1 MSINYCQVVDKY
13 TEAQCLPDR
22 SEKRLLPEHFI
33 FDEEQSVKWNKEQ
46 VQKHNQIKREE
57 DRQLREVKVKAFEEA
72 FQLAAEYLAHEYNI
86 SKEVGLR
93 VFTFVRCETENIY
106 QIDDILDYA
115 EKLCE
120 LFKED

>member
-1 MSINYCQVVDKY
+1 MIRYGEVVDKY
-13 TEAQCLPDR
+13 LEAQCLPDK

-46 VQKHNQIKREE
+46 VEQHNKIKREE
-57 DRQLREVKVKAFEEA
+57 DRQLREAKVKIFEEA
-72 FQLAAEYLAHEYNI
+72 FQLAAEYLAQEYNI
-86 SKEVGLR
+86 SKAVGLK
-93 VFTFVRCETENIY
+93 VFTFVRYEKEGMY

>member
-1 MSINYCQVVDKY
+1 MIRYGEVVNNYL
-13 TEAQCLPDR
+13 EAQCLPDR

-46 VQKHNQIKREE
+46 VEQHNKLKREE
-57 DRQLREVKVKAFEEA
+57 NRQLREARVKAFEEA
-72 FQLAAEYLAHEYNI
+72 FQLAAECLAQEYNI
-86 SKEVGLR
+86 SKAVGLK
-93 VFTFVRCETENIY
+93 VFTFVRYEKEDMY

-115 EKLCE
+115 EKLCQ